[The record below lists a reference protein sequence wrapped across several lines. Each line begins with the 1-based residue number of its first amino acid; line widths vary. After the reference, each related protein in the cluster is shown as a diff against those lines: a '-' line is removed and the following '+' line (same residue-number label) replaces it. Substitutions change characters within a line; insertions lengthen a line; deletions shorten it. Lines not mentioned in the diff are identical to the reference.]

1 VLVLKE
7 ESRGIFKKPFGKLYP
22 DLCEVDRDFL
32 ENHFII
38 SIGDATTNNILN
50 ADIIPKI
57 GIIDNKIEREIS
69 KHQIEYNAITLK
81 VDNPPGTIT
90 DELWETIKKANHLA
104 AAEESNVL
112 IVVNGEEDLAVIPCV
127 LMAPENAVI
136 LYGQPGEG
144 LVVVE
149 ADKIRDMA
157 KKMLDHFEKKEV
169 EENTS
174 KL

>member
-1 VLVLKE
+1 MLILKK
-7 ESRGIFKKPFGKLYP
+7 ESREIFKEPFGKLYP
-22 DLCEVDRDFL
+22 ALNEVDRDFL

-50 ADIIPKI
+50 ADIIPRI

-69 KHQIEYNAITLK
+69 KHQIEYNAITLN

-90 DELWETIKKANHLA
+90 DELWETIEKAKYLA
-104 AAEESNVL
+104 KESNVL

-127 LMAPENAVI
+127 LMAPEDTVI

-149 ADKIRDMA
+149 ADKIKDIA

-169 EENTS
+169 
-174 KL
+174 K

>member
-1 VLVLKE
+1 VLILKK

-22 DLCEVDRDFL
+22 ALCEVDRDFL
-32 ENHFII
+32 ENHFLI

-50 ADIIPKI
+50 EDIIPKI

-69 KHQIEYNAITLK
+69 KHKIEYNAITLN

-90 DELWETIKKANHLA
+90 DELWETIKKAKHL

-127 LMAPENAVI
+127 LMAPENTVI

-144 LVVVE
+144 LVVAE
-149 ADKIRDMA
+149 ADKIRDIA
-157 KKMLDHFEKKEV
+157 KEMLDHFVDKKEV
-169 EENTS
+169 
-174 KL
+174 K

>member
-1 VLVLKE
+1 MLILKK

-22 DLCEVDRDFL
+22 ALNEVDRDFL

-38 SIGDATTNNILN
+38 SIGDATTNNVLN

-69 KHQIEYNAITLK
+69 KHTIEYNAITLN

-90 DELWETIKKANHLA
+90 DELWETIKKAKNLA
-104 AAEESNVL
+104 AEKSNVL

-127 LMAPENAVI
+127 LMAPENTVI

-157 KKMLDHFEKKEV
+157 KNMLDHFEV
-169 EENTS
+169 EEN
-174 KL
+174 

>member
-1 VLVLKE
+1 MLILKK

-22 DLCEVDRDFL
+22 ALNKVDRDFL

-38 SIGDATTNNILN
+38 SIGDATTNNVLN

-69 KHQIEYNAITLK
+69 KHTIEYNAITLN

-90 DELWETIKKANHLA
+90 DELWETIKKAKNL

-127 LMAPENAVI
+127 LMAPENTVI

-157 KKMLDHFEKKEV
+157 ENMLDHFENKV
-169 EENTS
+169 
-174 KL
+174 

>member
-1 VLVLKE
+1 MLILKK

-22 DLCEVDRDFL
+22 ALCEVDRDFL
-32 ENHFII
+32 ENHFLI

-50 ADIIPKI
+50 EDIIPKI

-69 KHQIEYNAITLK
+69 KHKIEYNAITLN

-90 DELWETIKKANHLA
+90 DELWETIKKAKNL

-127 LMAPENAVI
+127 LMAPENTVI

-144 LVVVE
+144 LVVAE
-149 ADKIRDMA
+149 ADKIRDIA
-157 KKMLDHFEKKEV
+157 KEMLDHFVDKKEV
-169 EENTS
+169 
-174 KL
+174 K

>member
-1 VLVLKE
+1 MLVLKE
-7 ESRGIFKKPFGKLYP
+7 ESREIFKKPFGKLYP
-22 DLCEVDRDFL
+22 ALNEVDRDFL

-38 SIGDATTNNILN
+38 SIGDATTNNVLN

-69 KHQIEYNAITLK
+69 KHQIEYNAITLN

-104 AAEESNVL
+104 SEESNVL

-127 LMAPENAVI
+127 LMAPENTVI

-149 ADKIRDMA
+149 ADKIRDIA
-157 KKMLDHFEKKEV
+157 KKMLDHFERKEV
-169 EENTS
+169 
-174 KL
+174 K

>member
-1 VLVLKE
+1 MLILKK
-7 ESRGIFKKPFGKLYP
+7 ESREIFKEPFGKLYP
-22 DLCEVDRDFL
+22 ALNEVDRDFL

-50 ADIIPKI
+50 ADIIPRI

-69 KHQIEYNAITLK
+69 KHQIEYNAITFNFE
-81 VDNPPGTIT
+81 NPPGTIT
-90 DELWETIKKANHLA
+90 DELWETIEKAKYLA
-104 AAEESNVL
+104 KESNVL

-127 LMAPENAVI
+127 LMAPEDTVI

-149 ADKIRDMA
+149 ADKIKDIA

-169 EENTS
+169 
-174 KL
+174 K

>member
-1 VLVLKE
+1 MLVLKE
-7 ESRGIFKKPFGKLYP
+7 ESREIFKKPFGKLYSA
-22 DLCEVDRDFL
+22 LNEVDQDFL

-38 SIGDATTNNILN
+38 SIGDATTNNVLN
-50 ADIIPKI
+50 ADIMPNI

-69 KHQIEYNAITLK
+69 KHQIEYNAITLN

-90 DELWETIKKANHLA
+90 DELWETIEKAKYLA
-104 AAEESNVL
+104 KEANVL

-127 LMAPENAVI
+127 LMAPKNTLI

-149 ADKIRDMA
+149 ADKIKDTA
-157 KKMLDHFEKKEV
+157 KKMLDHFRKC
-169 EENTS
+169 
-174 KL
+174 

>member
-22 DLCEVDRDFL
+22 ALCEVDRDFL

-69 KHQIEYNAITLK
+69 KHQIEYNAITLN

-90 DELWETIKKANHLA
+90 DELWETIKKANHLATA

-157 KKMLDHFEKKEV
+157 KKMLDHFEKKGG
-169 EENTS
+169 
-174 KL
+174 